1 MEHIIVVYKSIT
13 VANRAKHIMEK
24 ESIKASVIQLP
35 QSFNIKGC
43 SYAVKIKESDKE
55 KMLAISEK
63 YKLKIRGIFK
73 EDYENDIS

>member
-13 VANRAKHIMEK
+13 VANRTKHIMEK
-24 ESIKASVIQLP
+24 ESIKASVIQ

-73 EDYENDIS
+73 EDYENDISW